1 MSMAFEES
9 YVADPTETYSPQRLV
24 TPRNAFSAE
33 VADRL
38 LEGLATDDRF
48 RHLFQTN
55 PRAALRQVGHD
66 TPEQNL
72 GLHGTDPVMCLVLN
86 NGLASKEAICAGR
99 GRIKAALAST
109 LAHSVFSLSA
119 S

>member
-1 MSMAFEES
+1 MSMALKES
-9 YVADPTETYSPQRLV
+9 SVTDPTETYSPERLV
-24 TPRNAFSAE
+24 TPRNAFSAD

-38 LEGLATDDRF
+38 LEKLATDDSF
-48 RHLFQTN
+48 RQLFQTN
-55 PRAALRQVGHD
+55 PRAALHQVGHD
-66 TPEQNL
+66 TLEQDL
-72 GLHGTDPVMCLVLN
+72 GLRGTDPVMCLVLN
-86 NGLASKEAICAGR
+86 NGLANKEAICAGR